1 LSDYQQIISNLE
13 AKISDFIQ
21 NRNLFLPADKI
32 LLGISGGSD
41 SVALFYFLKRNNYN
55 FAIAHCNF
63 QLRGNNSEKDEE
75 FVSELAQKNN
85 VPFHIKK
92 IETKKIQETSKGS
105 IQMIARDLRY
115 DYFQN
120 LAKEHNYQF
129 IAVGSNLNDQLE
141 TVILNLTKG
150 TGLKG
155 LHGID
160 AKRENIV
167 RPLLEI
173 TKTEIK
179 EYLAA
184 LGANHREDLSN
195 QENKYQRNLIRNKI
209 IPELE
214 NINPS
219 LLPTFKSTLS
229 NLNQDLK
236 ATEFAVK
243 ESLKVCSS
251 INEPYE
257 VHLNICKLKSFD
269 FYQKIIWSVA
279 ENFGFTSAQI
289 NDIVNIIESQSGK
302 VASSNNAVCLKNRD
316 ELIFSFTSKT
326 SQEITLI
333 PNFPFSNKI
342 FFIEKIES
350 DQTSFPNSNHEEIID
365 VKNLFFPLK
374 LRIWKEGDKI
384 IPLGMKGSKKVSD
397 ILIDTKTSM
406 LEKQNQYVLEN
417 GNGKL
422 IWVIGKKISD
432 EFKIT
437 KLTQTKVKLGFNPL
451 P

>member
-1 LSDYQQIISNLE
+1 LTDYQQIISNIE

-21 NRNLFLPADKI
+21 SRNLFLPDDKI

>member
-1 LSDYQQIISNLE
+1 LTDYQQIISNLE

-437 KLTQTKVKLGFNPL
+437 KHTQTKVKLGFNPL

>member
-1 LSDYQQIISNLE
+1 LTDYQQIISNLE

>member
-1 LSDYQQIISNLE
+1 MTDYQQIISNLE

-350 DQTSFPNSNHEEIID
+350 DQT
-365 VKNLFFPLK
+365 
-374 LRIWKEGDKI
+374 
-384 IPLGMKGSKKVSD
+384 
-397 ILIDTKTSM
+397 
-406 LEKQNQYVLEN
+406 
-417 GNGKL
+417 
-422 IWVIGKKISD
+422 
-432 EFKIT
+432 
-437 KLTQTKVKLGFNPL
+437 
-451 P
+451 

>member
-1 LSDYQQIISNLE
+1 MTDYQQIISNLE

>member
-1 LSDYQQIISNLE
+1 LTDYQQIISNLE

-21 NRNLFLPADKI
+21 SRNLFFSTDKI

-55 FAIAHCNF
+55 FGIAHCNF
-63 QLRGNNSEKDEE
+63 QLRRNDSEKDEE
-75 FVSELAQKNN
+75 FVEELAQKFN

-92 IETKKIQETSKGS
+92 IETKKIQETTKGS

-115 DYFQN
+115 EYFQN
-120 LAKEHNYQF
+120 LAKEHNYQY
-129 IAVGSNLNDQLE
+129 IAFGSNLNDQLE
-141 TVILNLTKG
+141 TVILNLSKG

-167 RPLLEI
+167 RPLLET

-179 EYLAA
+179 EYLVA
-184 LGANHREDLSN
+184 LGTTHREDLSN

-219 LLPTFKSTLS
+219 LLPTFKSTLN

-236 ATEFAVK
+236 AAEFAVN
-243 ESLKVCSS
+243 EALKVCSS
-251 INEPYE
+251 SIDTKE
-257 VHLNICKLKSFD
+257 VLLNINKLKSFD

-279 ENFGFTSAQI
+279 EKFGFSSAQL
-289 NDIVNIIESQSGK
+289 NDILNIIESQSGK
-302 VASSNNAVCLKNRD
+302 LTNSNNAVCLKNRD
-316 ELIFSFTSKT
+316 ELIFSFTPNK

-333 PNFPFSNKI
+333 PNLPFSNGI
-342 FFIEKIES
+342 FSIEEIES
-350 DQTSFPNSNHEEIID
+350 DQNSFPTSNHEEIID
-365 VKNLFFPLK
+365 AENLSFPLK
-374 LRIWKEGDKI
+374 LRVWNEGDKI
-384 IPLGMKGSKKVSD
+384 IPLGMIGSKKVSD

-406 LEKQNQYVLEN
+406 LQKQNQYVLEN

-422 IWVIGKKISD
+422 IWVVGKKISD
-432 EFKIT
+432 EFKVT
-437 KLTQTKVKLGFNPL
+437 KLTQAQVKLSFNLL